1 MSWAYYMDRNKLDKT
16 KCSIILVLYPALEVL
31 SSSMRLV
38 DGVIHPL
45 VTLSVSINWIEIG
58 QGFDTHWLM

>member
-1 MSWAYYMDRNKLDKT
+1 MDRNKLDKT

-45 VTLSVSINWIEIG
+45 VTLSVSIN
-58 QGFDTHWLM
+58 